1 VQLAEGM
8 TSLEAK
14 LGPLLT
20 ATEPKRRITIYRL
33 MVWRTKPLTPLM
45 RSAVE
50 PELGSVGEAA
60 DAIHTAGWVLLG
72 MAALAI
78 VWVYHMHPPLR
89 L

>member
-1 VQLAEGM
+1 
-8 TSLEAK
+8 
-14 LGPLLT
+14 
-20 ATEPKRRITIYRL
+20 
-33 MVWRTKPLTPLM
+33 M

-50 PELGSVGEAA
+50 PELGSVGEAV

-78 VWVYHMHPPLR
+78 VYHMQPPLR